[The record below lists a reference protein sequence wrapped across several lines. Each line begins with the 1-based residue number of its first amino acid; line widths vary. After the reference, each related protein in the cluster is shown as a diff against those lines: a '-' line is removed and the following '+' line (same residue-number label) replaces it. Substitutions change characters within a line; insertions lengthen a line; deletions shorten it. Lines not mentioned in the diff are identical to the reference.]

1 MFLFGSLT
9 CHNRAPME
17 KPKWIRHL
25 FSKRRL
31 FVIGVFAFAV
41 VVHLPY
47 LVPGGPSPRYT
58 WPLKLVIDEGTVLY
72 DSFRITCGEVMYRD
86 FFEFQGPVFYYVHAG
101 LFAITG
107 PSVAAARALN
117 ILVTAFTAT
126 IIALLVTRSLGL
138 VAGAAVAAVYAC
150 LLVPMWP
157 YAYPHW
163 LAEAFA
169 FGGIYLLVTSGGRA
183 RRELAGGVFLGLSA
197 ATIHS
202 LGLPILAASMA
213 ALAMPGIAQRSW
225 KQACVR
231 PLRVLVGASLGV
243 TPFVVYLAA
252 FRALGQMWYA
262 MFEWVFKHY
271 PEGQKDAAIR
281 GYGAFLESY
290 IITHARVDRPWRDL
304 AVIGL
309 RSIKL
314 LPMFAVWGAI
324 TAMVQAVMDLRRRS
338 LDYGYLVIGT
348 AAIAGTAPLL
358 LGITRVDL
366 THVVFIGSFGLC
378 GAAIAFSSLVAWK
391 PHFRMPLAIAC
402 AIVGVLTVTNLI
414 AKTAMTYQAS
424 RKMEGWRGEVLK
436 LGMARWIDTHVGSK
450 ERIVVS
456 DMGGLQYLYIRR
468 SAVGFTFVPSGTP
481 KYFSEEQWGSLGRQI
496 LKALPPVV
504 ELTDAQWLQVTQR
517 TPELKQ
523 LYQRD
528 NRLLLRVG
536 FTLGK

>member
-1 MFLFGSLT
+1 MQ
-9 CHNRAPME
+9 
-17 KPKWIRHL
+17 KPKWIKRL
-25 FSKRRL
+25 VSKHRL
-31 FVIGVFAFAV
+31 FIIGVFVFV
-41 VVHLPY
+41 VAAHLPY

-138 VAGAAVAAVYAC
+138 VAGAGAAAVHAC

-169 FGGIYLLVTSGGRA
+169 FAGIYLLATSSGRA
-183 RRELAGGVFLGLSA
+183 RRELAGGAFLGLSA

-202 LGLPILAASMA
+202 LGLPILAGCIA

-225 KQACVR
+225 RQAWVR
-231 PLRVLVGASLGV
+231 PLRVFAGASLGV
-243 TPFVVYLAA
+243 APFIVYLAA
-252 FRALGQMWYA
+252 FRALDQMWYA

-271 PEGQKDAAIR
+271 PEGQKDAAMR
-281 GYGAFLESY
+281 GYGAYLESY
-290 IITHARVDRPWRDL
+290 IITHARISWPWRDL
-304 AVIGL
+304 AVNAL
-309 RSIKL
+309 RFIRL
-314 LPMFAVWGAI
+314 LPVFAVWGAI
-324 TAMVQAVMDLRRRS
+324 TATVQAVIDTRRRS
-338 LDYGYLVIGT
+338 LEYGYLVIGT

-358 LGITRVDL
+358 LGIVRVDL
-366 THVVFIGSFGLC
+366 THMVFVGSFGLC
-378 GAAIAFSSLVAWK
+378 GAAIAFSPLVSWK
-391 PHFRMPLAIAC
+391 PHLRLPLAIAC
-402 AIVGVLTVTNLI
+402 AIVGVLTITNLI
-414 AKTAMTYQAS
+414 AKTVMTYQAS
-424 RKMEGWRGEVLK
+424 RKMESWRGEVLK
-436 LGMARWIDTHVGSK
+436 LGMARWIDTNVGPE
-450 ERIVVS
+450 ERVVVA

-468 SAVGFTFVPSGTP
+468 SAVGFTFVPVSTP
-481 KYFSEEQWGSLGRQI
+481 KYYSEEQWRSFGRQI

-504 ELTDAQWLQVTQR
+504 ELSDAQWLQVTQR
-517 TPELKQ
+517 TGELSQFYRRK
-523 LYQRD
+523 D
-528 NRLLLRVG
+528 RLLLRVG
-536 FTLGK
+536 FTPRKEVTEQVR